1 VFDLLEVAMKKFI
14 LLLALLGSSFSY
26 AEEVPGEKL
35 LSYFSGSCKS
45 YGQWTQ
51 IALDDSRA
59 LVGYLNS
66 LQNDPDCGSAA
77 GAINQLT
84 NLSSQLAILKKSDS
98 AKETIANYNAEEQ
111 ELLIQ
116 LTKTT
121 NTDAINSINGSLRDI
136 QVKRAVLLNGSRA
149 SEKLAGEDYATL
161 LSQVAQSA
169 NSSFQQLTAGQKC
182 LDKHPGL
189 LESATKIMASV
200 GSAVT
205 LVNPAMGL
213 AMTGGAAFT
222 TVTMEGIKKSRNA
235 REVRKITDSTT
246 TYQAYKCALESMSER
261 WCQMKD
267 AEAFLKFKA
276 SNRQNYLKDKG
287 LAQAI
292 TLNDREIPVILD
304 WLNKVRNGV
313 SPRTTADAN
322 RRSYVLTR
330 ELMVRSRSAGGLSLI
345 EQNRK
350 TYDSYQGN
358 PLEQWKFLQTT
369 IILNLAPQPTG
380 MITTSDIKNPMDDV
394 IAPMLAPYY
403 LVGLDE
409 TDPRIRNSQGIIYSF
424 DTWPKPNEIIVTLD
438 SVKSRYIDWVNRAS
452 LLVNRELNEVQQPDP
467 LQTLSS
473 ANMDSEPWMI
483 TPLDALSTLIEFIE
497 SNAPSNP
504 DRDFRKIYSDTLSKL
519 KVIHDVTATAIATGS
534 MAPHS
539 NGNEVLTPIEEIYE
553 TAQLKYGIVV
563 LQARLEMIVK
573 LSILEYIKGSP
584 EEDQILLAQLLA
596 SDRFYETISRMNG
609 TSSFALL
616 REDLKFGQAYT
627 MKNLSGFME
636 LFGFNINRSLRNL
649 YQEELR
655 SSPSIAK
662 INRDL
667 RTGMC
672 FVAMGASNVSQFIDL
687 SLCRGLKIDSSI
699 PGGPDSATLTNEI
712 FNRDIADRACLYRE
726 YIRQSDIFQKWQ
738 IKI

>member
-1 VFDLLEVAMKKFI
+1 MQKSIFI
-14 LLLALLGSSFSY
+14 LVLFVSTLLH
-26 AEEVPGEKL
+26 AEEIPGTLL
-35 LSYFSGSCKS
+35 LSYFSGSCKT

-51 IALDDSRA
+51 MAIDDSRA
-59 LVGYLNS
+59 LVSYLNAI
-66 LQNDPDCGSAA
+66 QNDPDCASAA
-77 GAINQLT
+77 GAISQLS
-84 NLSSQLAILKKSDS
+84 NLSSQLAIIKKTDE
-98 AKETIANYNAEEQ
+98 AKATIANYNAEEQ

-116 LTKTT
+116 LTKTQNPT
-121 NTDAINSINGSLRDI
+121 SISSINDGLRDL
-136 QVKRAVLLNGSRA
+136 QVKRAVLLNGSRS
-149 SEKLAGEDYATL
+149 SEKLAGDDYATVL
-161 LSQVAQSA
+161 AQIAQSA
-169 NSSFQQLTAGQKC
+169 NSSFQQITSGQKC
-182 LDKHPGL
+182 LDKHPDML
-189 LESATKIMASV
+189 DSATKIVASV

-222 TVTMEGIKKSRNA
+222 SVAIDGIKKSRNA
-235 REVRKITDSTT
+235 REIRKITDSTI

-276 SNRQNYLKDKG
+276 NNRRNYLKDKG
-287 LAQAI
+287 LAQAV

-330 ELMVRSRSAGGLSLI
+330 ELMVRGRSASGLSLI
-345 EQNRK
+345 EQSRK
-350 TYDSYQGN
+350 TYESYAGN
-358 PLEQWKFLQTT
+358 PAQQWKYLQTLIT
-369 IILNLAPQPTG
+369 NLAPQSNG
-380 MITTSDIKNPMDDV
+380 MVVTTSETKNPMDDV
-394 IAPMLAPYY
+394 VAPMVSPYN
-403 LVGLDE
+403 LLGLNE
-409 TDPRIRNSQGIIYSF
+409 NDPRIRNATTGTIYSF
-424 DTWPKPNEIIVTLD
+424 DTWMKPADVIVTLD
-438 SVKSRYIDWVNRAS
+438 SVKARYSDWVDRAS

-473 ANMDSEPWMI
+473 ANMDAEPWMV
-483 TPLDALSTLIEFIE
+483 TPLDALNTVIEFLE
-497 SNAPSNP
+497 SNSPSNP
-504 DRDFRKIYSDTLSKL
+504 NRDFKKIYGDTLTKL
-519 KVIHDVTATAIATGS
+519 KVIHDVTATAIATGDMS
-534 MAPHS
+534 PAP
-539 NGNEVLTPIEEIYE
+539 NNFTPIEEIYE

-573 LSILEYIKGSP
+573 LSILEYIKESP

-609 TSSFALL
+609 TTSFALL

-636 LFGFNINRSLRNL
+636 LFGLNINRTLWNL

-655 SSPSIAK
+655 SSPSMAK
-662 INRDL
+662 MNKDL

-672 FVAMGASNVSQFIDL
+672 FVALGSPNMSQYINL
-687 SLCRGLKIDSSI
+687 NLCRGLKIEASI
-699 PGGPDSATLTNEI
+699 PGGPESVTLSDET
-712 FNRDIADRACLYRE
+712 FNKDIADRACLYRE
-726 YIRQSDIFQKWQ
+726 YIRQSDIYQKWQ
-738 IKI
+738 IKL